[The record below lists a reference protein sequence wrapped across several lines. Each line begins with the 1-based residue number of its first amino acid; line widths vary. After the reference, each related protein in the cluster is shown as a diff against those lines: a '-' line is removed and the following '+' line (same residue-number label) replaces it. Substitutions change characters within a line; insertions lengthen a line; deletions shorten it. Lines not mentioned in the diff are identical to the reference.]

1 VDNYRF
7 LGVIYKCNYE
17 NLIGK
22 KLYVRAEEF
31 KGEIMSIDLKVNYTR
46 KGIAAIVNGTNYY
59 NVRVGL

>member
-7 LGVIYKCNYE
+7 LGTIDKCNYE
-17 NLIGK
+17 NLIGRG
-22 KLYVRAEEF
+22 LYVKVEEF
-31 KGEIMSIDLKVNYTR
+31 KGEVMSIDLKVNYTR